1 MDKLPKWS
9 EIKNKVGHKYN
20 DFCIL
25 RGKENIFLGDD
36 VWIGY
41 FTLLDGSAKLE
52 IGSKVAISSGVH
64 IYTHDTS
71 FHKAMNTPKLPEGAH
86 VLRAP
91 VKIGNNVQIGA
102 NSIILPGVTIGDNV
116 IIGALSLVN
125 KDIPSNSIAVGNPCK
140 VIKNIENE
148 KIN

>member
-1 MDKLPKWS
+1 MDKLPEWS
-9 EIKNKVGHKYN
+9 SLKNEVGHKYN

-25 RGKENIFLGDD
+25 RGKENIVIGED

-41 FTLLDGSAKLE
+41 FTLLDGSAGLE

-71 FHKAMNTPKLPEGAH
+71 FHKALNTPKSPDASH
-86 VLRAP
+86 IKRAP

-102 NSIILPGVTIGDNV
+102 NSVVLPGVIIGDNV

-140 VIKNIENE
+140 IIKKISNNIKN
-148 KIN
+148 